1 MSFTV
6 FGASKEEAEKLAKKR
21 LSSIEKSG
29 LAACEERVFK
39 WKFDRV
45 KSAVD
50 RCVEDVAKNNAI
62 TPENYQAAIDE
73 LKANYIKKMKE
84 KQISPL
90 YGSPQ
95 CCSEFIELAK
105 RAGAKRMLVRQ
116 RVRQPSAKKPGT
128 YETVWQQYPPQS
140 GATL

>member
-1 MSFTV
+1 MSFAV

-29 LAACEERVFK
+29 LAACEERVLK

-50 RCVEDVAKNNAI
+50 RCIEDVAKNNSI
-62 TPENYQAAIDE
+62 TPENYQAAINT
-73 LKANYIKKMKE
+73 LKAHYIKKMKE

-95 CCSEFIELAK
+95 RCSEFIELAK
-105 RAGAKRMLVRQ
+105 RAGAKRMTVRQ
-116 RVRQPSAKKPGT
+116 KVRQPSTKKPGA
-128 YETVWQQYPPQS
+128 YETAWQQYTSQS
-140 GATL
+140 GAIL